1 MLDYLIQG
9 GTVID
14 GTAGAGRLADVAI
27 RDGRIVTVAEPGGID
42 EEATQTVDATG
53 LVVCPGFVDPHT
65 HYDAQL
71 FWDPQATPSNLHGVT
86 SIVAGNCGFTLAPVN
101 PDNAGYLV
109 DMMVRVEGMAK
120 EALTEGVPW
129 NWDTFGS
136 YLDRLDGNLGVN
148 AAFMVGHCALR
159 RQVMGAD
166 SVGQAATPEQVAAM
180 RTLLGEAIEA
190 GGLGLST
197 TQSFTHSDGDGEP
210 VPSRWATPDELLALC
225 DEVAAHPG
233 TQLEWVTDGCLR
245 GFSSEE
251 IDLMIEMSRRAGRPI
266 NWNVLVVD
274 SAEPDRYQAQLEV
287 GAEAERRGG
296 RVVALTMPT
305 LVGMNMSLL
314 TFCALFQL
322 PDWQDVLGL
331 PVAERIE
338 RLRDPQT
345 RIWLENRA
353 NSPEAGVF
361 ARLTGWGR
369 YRIGDTYSQA
379 NEGLKGRLVSDIAR
393 ERGVRDFFAL
403 IDIALEDDLRTVLWP
418 GPTDD
423 DAESWRLRVG
433 AWRSP
438 HAMIGGSDAGAHLDR
453 MCGAPYTTEFL
464 GDCLRGKQ
472 LIGLEE
478 AVHHLTE
485 VPARLFGLRDRGVL
499 AEGWIA
505 DVVIFDPE
513 TIDAGDVE
521 MVHDLPGGA
530 GRLYADA
537 RGIVK
542 VFVNG
547 RLAVDGG
554 LATGEL
560 AGQLL
565 RSGRDTDTVSV
576 GQPA

>member
-14 GTAGAGRLADVAI
+14 GTGSPGRRADVAI
-27 RDGRIVTVAEPGGID
+27 RDGRIVAVAEPGHIT
-42 EEATQTVDATG
+42 EEATRVVDATG
-53 LVVCPGFVDPHT
+53 KVVCPGFVDPHT

-86 SIVAGNCGFTLAPVN
+86 SIVAGNCGFTLAPVAVE
-101 PDNAGYLV
+101 NAGYLV

-120 EALTEGVPW
+120 AALTEGVPW
-129 NWDTFGS
+129 DWDSFAS

-166 SVGQAATPEQVAAM
+166 SVGQEATDEQIAAM
-180 RTLLGEAIEA
+180 CQLLGQAIEA

-197 TQSFTHSDGDGEP
+197 TQSFTHADGDGQP

-225 DEVAAHPG
+225 DEVAGHPG
-233 TQLEWVTDGCLR
+233 TQLEWVTDGCLK
-245 GFSSEE
+245 GFSSDEV
-251 IDLMIEMSRRAGRPI
+251 DLMIEMSRRAGRPL

-274 SAEPDRYQAQLEV
+274 SAEPDRYRAQLEV
-287 GAEAERRGG
+287 GVEAERRGAK
-296 RVVALTMPT
+296 VVALTMPT
-305 LVGMNMSLL
+305 LVGMNMSFM

-322 PDWQDVLGL
+322 PDWMEVLSL
-331 PVAERIE
+331 PVPERMAA
-338 RLRDPQT
+338 LADTQT
-345 RIWLENRA
+345 RIHLENRA
-353 NSPEAGVF
+353 NAPEAGVF

-369 YRIGDTYSQA
+369 YRIGDTYSPA
-379 NEGLKGRLVSDIAR
+379 NDGLKGRLVADIAR

-403 IDIALEDDLRTVLWP
+403 VDIVLADDLRTVLWP

-423 DAESWRLRVG
+423 DAESWRLRVD

-438 HAMIGGSDAGAHLDR
+438 HAMLGGSDAGAHLDR

-478 AVHHLTE
+478 AIHDLTDA
-485 VPARLFGLRDRGVL
+485 PARLFGLRDRGQL

-505 DVVIFDPE
+505 DVVVFDPE
-513 TIDAGDVE
+513 TIDAGPVE

-530 GRLYADA
+530 GRLYAGA
-537 RGIVK
+537 QGIEQ

-547 RLAVDGG
+547 QLAVDAGQ
-554 LATGEL
+554 ATGAL
-560 AGQLL
+560 AGHIL
-565 RSGRDTDTVSV
+565 RSGRDTETVGV
-576 GQPA
+576 GG